1 MNLPAFDI
9 PLPNFGFDIPVL
21 LHPPLVHFAI
31 VLPVFIL
38 ILEIIN
44 LFMKRKGL
52 TVTTVIFYILLIII
66 FFGAF
71 VTGKT
76 DGSEAWDLLT
86 PEGQA
91 DLKEH
96 KLIGIYLMLGS
107 VVVFFLKLFAAALR
121 TWWMKLIYMLV
132 LIGFVGA
139 VFYQGKEGGELVY
152 KHGANNERV
161 LDLSN
166 QIDDL
171 NDEIEELKE
180 NASEEATETSDTE
193 EKASTE
199 EEKQEEKAKEE
210 TPKQPETSESDNA
223 EKASQPEDT
232 QSAPASE
239 NTDSETNVTQK
250 AAEAVEAAKESA
262 AQGVEKAT
270 ETAQE
275 AAGKVAETAKKTVES
290 VKEAGAAAA
299 DAAKKMLSGETETK

>member
-1 MNLPAFDI
+1 MNLPSFDI

-21 LHPPLVHFAI
+21 LHPPMVHFAI

-52 TVTTVIFYILLIII
+52 TVTTVVFYILLIIV

-86 PEGQA
+86 PQGQA

-107 VVVFFLKLFAAALR
+107 VVVFFLKLFAVALR
-121 TWWMKLIYMLV
+121 TWWMKLIYMLI

-139 VFYQGKEGGELVY
+139 VLYQGKEGGELVY

-180 NASEEATETSDTE
+180 NASEEAAETSDTE
-193 EKASTE
+193 EKSAP
-199 EEKQEEKAKEE
+199 EKEATQEA
-210 TPKQPETSESDNA
+210 PKQTKASESDNDA
-223 EKASQPEDT
+223 KEASESEST
-232 QSAPASE
+232 ESAPASE
-239 NTDSETNVTQK
+239 NNDSKTSVTQK
-250 AAEAVEAAKESA
+250 AAEAAKESA
-262 AQGVEKAT
+262 AQSVEKAT
-270 ETAQE
+270 EAAQE
-275 AAGKVAETAKKTVES
+275 AVGRATDTAKKTVES
-290 VKEAGAAAA
+290 VKEAGTAAA
-299 DAAKKMLSGETETK
+299 DAAKKMLSGETEAK